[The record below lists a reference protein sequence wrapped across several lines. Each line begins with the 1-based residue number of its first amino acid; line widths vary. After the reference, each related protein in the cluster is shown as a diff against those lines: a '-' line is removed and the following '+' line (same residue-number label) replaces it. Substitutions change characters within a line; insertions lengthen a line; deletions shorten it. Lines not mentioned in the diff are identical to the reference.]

1 MVNKK
6 DYIKDPENVTDLW
19 QCQACGHVFGM
30 KSKTCCP
37 KCNSSFVE
45 NLTFRVEKSS
55 ASIGGG

>member
-1 MVNKK
+1 MVNKE

-19 QCQACGHVFGM
+19 KCQACGHVFGM

-45 NLTFRVEKSS
+45 KLTKADSKKQKL
-55 ASIGGG
+55 